1 MEPRYLTITNLR
13 LTWIISGHA
22 RSPSIDKFSEK
33 GKGSRGVRNNLGTRF
48 SALTALR
55 KDWRGG
61 RPRKRAVRS
70 AQEDFRGRGR
80 GTGGALLL
88 IAEDGEA

>member
-33 GKGSRGVRNNLGTRF
+33 GKGSRGVRNNLGTQEPWF
-48 SALTALR
+48 SAFTALR
-55 KDWRGG
+55 KD
-61 RPRKRAVRS
+61 
-70 AQEDFRGRGR
+70 
-80 GTGGALLL
+80 
-88 IAEDGEA
+88 